1 MSPTPPSSRE
11 CCPITAPVH
20 ECLTGI
26 YTHPLHEACITSC
39 VYRIPPEYPEE
50 YSTVEMDLTTTQYA
64 TFDDLY
70 QYCYRVA
77 SAVGLYR
84 CIHIWASAIRAP
96 ALAEKAGIAF
106 QLTNILR
113 DLGEDAGRGRVYL
126 PREDLDRFHYDSGL
140 LQRGERNEAYLSLMK
155 FEAERADRFY
165 AESAALVHMLPAP
178 GRAVF
183 QVMFRTYRG
192 LLEAIV
198 SRKFDVFSQRVRLSR
213 WRKLQLVMQ
222 AIPTRF
228 GWNLSRLEK
237 A

>member
-1 MSPTPPSSRE
+1 
-11 CCPITAPVH
+11 
-20 ECLTGI
+20 
-26 YTHPLHEACITSC
+26 
-39 VYRIPPEYPEE
+39 
-50 YSTVEMDLTTTQYA
+50 
-64 TFDDLY
+64 
-70 QYCYRVA
+70 
-77 SAVGLYR
+77 
-84 CIHIWASAIRAP
+84 
-96 ALAEKAGIAF
+96 
-106 QLTNILR
+106 
-113 DLGEDAGRGRVYL
+113 
-126 PREDLDRFHYDSGL
+126 
-140 LQRGERNEAYLSLMK
+140 MK
-155 FEAERADRFY
+155 FEADRADQFY